1 MRKNIKSQLTNFEG
15 KKLIEYGCKKNVD
28 EFIKNISKSSKYKR
42 VKFITSDEKGLQGKS
57 PKFSLSFNKIILFSA
72 DYAVCNSKKN
82 NFIRKQVAER
92 L

>member
-1 MRKNIKSQLTNFEG
+1 MNTDARKTLMNLLRIYLKVQNINELNLLPQM
-15 KKLIEYGCKKNVD
+15 KKVYRE
-28 EFIKNISKSSKYKR
+28 
-42 VKFITSDEKGLQGKS
+42 KS

-82 NFIRKQVAER
+82 NFIIKQVAER

>member
-1 MRKNIKSQLTNFEG
+1 MNTDARKTLMNLLRIYLKVQNINELNLLPQM
-15 KKLIEYGCKKNVD
+15 KKVYRE
-28 EFIKNISKSSKYKR
+28 
-42 VKFITSDEKGLQGKS
+42 KS

>member
-1 MRKNIKSQLTNFEG
+1 MNLLRIYLKVQNINELNLLPQM
-15 KKLIEYGCKKNVD
+15 KKVYRE
-28 EFIKNISKSSKYKR
+28 
-42 VKFITSDEKGLQGKS
+42 KS